1 MFSCIELWNNSSSLL
16 QFVKLGRFE
25 NINIRGREIV
35 PKVRLEMGLQRVP
48 ESCRRKE
55 MKGTTGNTERRQK
68 RHTGPRR

>member
-1 MFSCIELWNNSSSLL
+1 MFSCIEIWNNSSSLL